1 MKKIRLSTLRSALCL
16 IPLFFT
22 AIIANAQSSQLLGDW
37 TIVATGF
44 DSLSGGTTF
53 LTLSIDDSDGELEAY
68 VYNGPAPLRISG
80 NEFEV
85 DLDWFTA
92 FHRDYTSTL
101 KGRLNDDGILE
112 GDILHHGA
120 MNFLGR
126 PLPEGTF
133 TGTRN
138 AAVSPLNELA
148 PDPVDLTGVW
158 NRASGQ
164 WFVRKLSLSFTE
176 HGQQIYDNYM
186 EMDNAVTRCAA
197 PGLMSLVTSLPYP
210 TEIIQTEDY
219 IVMAIGADWVRRIYL
234 DGREFPDSASSSS
247 LGFST
252 GEWKGQTLV
261 VTTTQ
266 LNPAFITSK
275 GQPVSGDAY
284 TIEHYY
290 FDKKGYLHA
299 DTWLHDPVNY
309 SRPPFYR
316 RVYDRDFSPSV
327 ITKVDCDPFT
337 FFRALYLEGELET
350 FWERARFR
358 R

>member
-1 MKKIRLSTLRSALCL
+1 MKKFRCSSLRPILVLLPSMWVAL
-16 IPLFFT
+16 
-22 AIIANAQSSQLLGDW
+22 ASAQSNPLVGDW

-44 DSLSGGTTF
+44 DGLSGGTTF
-53 LTLSIDDSDGELEAY
+53 VTFSIEETDGNLEAF
-68 VYNGPAPLRISG
+68 VYNAPAPLRVDG
-80 NEFEV
+80 NNFEM
-85 DLDWFTA
+85 DLDWFTG
-92 FHRDYTSTL
+92 FHRDYKSTV
-101 KGRLNDDGILE
+101 KGRLNEDGTMTGE
-112 GDILHHGA
+112 TLHHGA

-126 PLPEGTF
+126 PLADGKF
-133 TGTRN
+133 TGTRDEP
-138 AAVSPLNELA
+138 APELSDLA
-148 PDPVDLTGVW
+148 PDPVDLSGIW
-158 NRASGQ
+158 NRAFGQ
-164 WFVRKLSLSFTE
+164 WFVRKRALSFTE
-176 HGQQIYDNYM
+176 HGQEVYDSYM

-210 TEIIQTEDY
+210 MEILHTDDY
-219 IVMAIGADWVRRIYL
+219 ILMAVGADFVRRIYL
-234 DGREFPDSASSSS
+234 DGREFPDGASSSS

-252 GEWKGQTLV
+252 GEWKGETLV
-261 VTTTQ
+261 VTTTH

-284 TIEHYY
+284 AVEHYY

-327 ITKVDCDPFT
+327 IAKVDCDPFT
-337 FFRALYLEGELET
+337 FFRALYLEGELES
-350 FWERARFR
+350 FWERAPYR

>member
-1 MKKIRLSTLRSALCL
+1 MKRHRFLAIRPILLLLTLMWSVVAG
-16 IPLFFT
+16 
-22 AIIANAQSSQLLGDW
+22 AQSNPLVGDW

-44 DSLSGGTTF
+44 DSLSGETSY
-53 LTLSIDDSDGELEAY
+53 LTLSIEDNDGNLEAFLF
-68 VYNGPAPLRISG
+68 NGPAPLRVDG
-80 NEFEV
+80 TEFEL
-85 DLDWFTA
+85 DLDWFTG

-101 KGRLNDDGILE
+101 KGKLNDDGTIE
-112 GDILHHGA
+112 GDLLHFGA

-126 PLPEGTF
+126 PLRDGGF
-133 TGTRN
+133 TGAR
-138 AAVSPLNELA
+138 AEDPPDLEDIA
-148 PDPVDLTGVW
+148 PDPVDLSGIW
-158 NRASGQ
+158 NRASSQ
-164 WFVRKLSLSFTE
+164 WFVRKLKLSFTG
-176 HGQQIYDNYM
+176 HGQDIYDNYK

-210 TEIIQTEDY
+210 MEILHTDDY
-219 IVMAIGADWVRRIYL
+219 IVMAIGADFVRRIYL
-234 DGREFPDSASSSS
+234 DGREFPDGAANSS

-252 GEWKGQTLV
+252 GEWKGETLV
-261 VTTTQ
+261 VTTTH

-275 GQPVSGDAY
+275 GQPVSGDAQAV
-284 TIEHYY
+284 EHYY

-316 RVYDRDFSPSV
+316 RVYDRNFSPSV
-327 ITKVDCDPFT
+327 ITKVDCDPYT